1 MLAMSA
7 THRHSAGEAD
17 VVAGKPKRPPS
28 MQVAATTRSPTGN
41 PTYVSSGSSSNSRRE
56 SERTR
61 GLLIVFDSLV
71 DAIVRRVKLF
81 FEGHRF
87 GEPIDRNA
95 IGMCIAR

>member
-28 MQVAATTRSPTGN
+28 MQVAAATRIAGRQPDLRLVWQFLELSEGKRE
-41 PTYVSSGSSSNSRRE
+41 NSWFADCV
-56 SERTR
+56 
-61 GLLIVFDSLV
+61 GSLV
-71 DAIVRRVKLF
+71 VAIVRRVKLF
-81 FEGHRF
+81 LEGHRF